1 MPRYEFLTTWC
12 VDAPIERV
20 FEVLRDS
27 QAFPEWW
34 EGVTSVE
41 LLEPGGPDG
50 VGELARYSW
59 RSVLPYTLTFDSR
72 VTRVEPPYLIE
83 GHATGELRGRRRLAP
98 VRGHGNTAVLYWW
111 KVRTTK
117 LWMNILGPLPRPAFR
132 WNHDRVMEQG
142 GVGLAERLGVS
153 LLLHD

>member
-34 EGVTSVE
+34 EGVTAVE

-50 VGELARYSW
+50 VG
-59 RSVLPYTLTFDSR
+59 
-72 VTRVEPPYLIE
+72 
-83 GHATGELRGRRRLAP
+83 
-98 VRGHGNTAVLYWW
+98 
-111 KVRTTK
+111 
-117 LWMNILGPLPRPAFR
+117 
-132 WNHDRVMEQG
+132 
-142 GVGLAERLGVS
+142 
-153 LLLHD
+153 